1 MLISPNHFLIKKT
14 WLTPNPS
21 CQSCPLQTHPEAQLV
36 GPVQSIPP
44 RHRGAPGPDWATKP
58 SLSHSFWSKKHSS
71 QVRGQLKHP
80 DNGARISLCTQC
92 CCWRPWAA
100 LVPEFWGHHFLSFLN
115 NYLFICL
122 FLAVLGLCCCTGF
135 SLAAASGISSLV
147 AVHRLLIAAPFLG
160 GTAWAVGHPGFSSFG
175 VWTR

>member
-44 RHRGAPGPDWATKP
+44 RHRGAPGPDWATNP

-71 QVRGQLKHP
+71 QVRGQLKHT
-80 DNGARISLCTQC
+80 DNGARISLSTQC
-92 CCWRPWAA
+92 CCWWPWAA
-100 LVPEFWGHHFLSFLN
+100 LGPEFWGHNFLSFLN

-135 SLAAASGISSLV
+135 SLAAASGVYPLV
-147 AVHRLLIAAPFLG
+147 AVHRLLIAGPSLAA
-160 GTAWAVGHPGFSSFG
+160 TAWAVGHPGFSSFG